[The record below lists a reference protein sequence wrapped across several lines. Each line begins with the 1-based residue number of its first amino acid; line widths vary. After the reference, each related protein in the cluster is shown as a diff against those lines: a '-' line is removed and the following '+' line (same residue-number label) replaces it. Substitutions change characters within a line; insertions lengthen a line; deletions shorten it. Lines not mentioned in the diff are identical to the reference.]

1 MRWTYSTF
9 LDDFGLASFTSCSI
23 PIVYPALKIAMQ
35 RRLEKLPVIHLEFK
49 RRVLFIDSEGFY
61 GGACGMCVEVVEEF
75 LHDFLQIGSSFRFLL
90 VFAVAR
96 VMQIVDV
103 VARG

>member
-1 MRWTYSTF
+1 
-9 LDDFGLASFTSCSI
+9 
-23 PIVYPALKIAMQ
+23 
-35 RRLEKLPVIHLEFK
+35 
-49 RRVLFIDSEGFY
+49 
-61 GGACGMCVEVVEEF
+61 MCVEVVEEF